1 MSRAPYKATQTK
13 GGIDMYGHIYI
24 RHGGVA
30 VIYKAND
37 YYTIYDALMNMGYDH
52 EEAEEIANWAE
63 SHTTRL
69 HGNCTT
75 AATRLKGDLYH
86 GR

>member
-1 MSRAPYKATQTK
+1 
-13 GGIDMYGHIYI
+13 MYGHIYI

-63 SHTTRL
+63 F
-69 HGNCTT
+69 
-75 AATRLKGDLYH
+75 AAIGDEYETGGQDEISL
-86 GR
+86 GE